1 MLLNR
6 ERAMELMEREGLDA
20 LIAVT
25 PNNVLYLSDF
35 DTDFLY
41 DVPWVACAILPRD
54 PDIPPCLVA
63 TEIEA
68 AVLTQR
74 PTWMP
79 DKRLYYFGVYGGVLK
94 VHTFAEDAELKGED
108 LAIRRMVAEL
118 EDKPHAGIAGAVC
131 AMLSETGLDKSRLG
145 FDDTRFAGVLGETI
159 EGARIVDA
167 ANLLIEVRMVKTT
180 GEIAILKE
188 AAVKN
193 EAAMRA
199 ALAAIRD
206 GATWNEVYTAY
217 EVRVVEQGARP
228 FATFNGAGPM
238 SAGAGRPER
247 GYVIRPGDQVCFD
260 SMMKWRRYM
269 GDAQRTAVL
278 GEPSEKL
285 QRYWRAYM
293 AGIAEAYSNLRPG
306 MQTGELRNRVIQA
319 VRAAGLPSFELAFTH
334 GIGLDHIEVPFIAGG
349 NLGDFRIE
357 ENMVLNIDM
366 ELHEIGWGG
375 MFFEESMRITASG
388 AERLYTLER
397 DLIRIP

>member
-68 AVLTQR
+68 AVLVQR
-74 PTWMP
+74 PSWMP
-79 DKRLYYFGVYGGVLK
+79 DQRLYYFGLYGGVLK
-94 VHTFAEDAELKGED
+94 VHTFAEDTALEGED
-108 LAIRRMVAEL
+108 LAIRQMVAGL
-118 EDKPHAGIAGAVC
+118 EAKPYAGIAGAVC
-131 AMLSETGLDKSRLG
+131 AMLSESGLDKGRLG
-145 FDDTRFAGVLGETI
+145 FDDTRFAGVLGDAVAQAEV
-159 EGARIVDA
+159 VDA
-167 ANLLIEVRMVKTT
+167 GNLLIEIRMVKTPD
-180 GEIAILKE
+180 EITILKQ

-193 EAAMRA
+193 EAALRT
-199 ALAAIRD
+199 ALAAIRE

-217 EVRVVEQGARP
+217 EVAVVEQGAHP

-247 GYVIRPGDQVCFD
+247 DYVIQPGDQVCFD

-278 GEPSEKL
+278 GEASPKME
-285 QRYWRAYM
+285 RYWRAYA
-293 AGIAEAYSNLRPG
+293 AGIQEAYSQLRPG
-306 MQTGELRNRVIQA
+306 IQTGELRDRVIRA
-319 VRAAGLPSFELAFTH
+319 VRAAGLPSFTLAFTH

-375 MFFEESMRITASG
+375 MFFEESMRITANG

-397 DLIRIP
+397 DLIRL

>member
-6 ERAMELMEREGLDA
+6 ERAMELMERDGLDA
-20 LIAVT
+20 LIAVA

-68 AVLTQR
+68 AVLVQR

-94 VHTFAEDAELKGED
+94 VHTFAEDTELEGED

-118 EDKPHAGIAGAVC
+118 EAEPYAGINGAVC
-131 AMLSETGLDKSRLG
+131 AMLSETGLDKGRLG
-145 FDDTRFAGVLGETI
+145 FDDTRFAGLLRDTVEHA
-159 EGARIVDA
+159 EIVDA
-167 ANLLIEVRMVKTT
+167 GNLLIEIRMVKSHD
-180 GEIAILKE
+180 EIAILKE

-193 EAAMRA
+193 EAALRA

-206 GATWNEVYTAY
+206 GATWNDVYTAY

-247 GYVIRPGDQVCFD
+247 DYVIRPGDQVCFD

-278 GEPSEKL
+278 GEASPKL
-285 QRYWRAYM
+285 ERYWKAYM
-293 AGIAEAYSNLRPG
+293 AGIDEAYSNLRPG
-306 MQTGELRNRVIQA
+306 IQTGELRNRVIQA

-375 MFFEESMRITASG
+375 MFFEESVRITATGS
-388 AERLYTLER
+388 ERLYTLDR
-397 DLIRIP
+397 DLIRV

>member
-1 MLLNR
+1 MLVNR
-6 ERAMELMEREGLDA
+6 ERATELMEREGLDA
-20 LIAVT
+20 LVAVT

-68 AVLTQR
+68 AVLVQR

-94 VHTFAEDAELKGED
+94 VHTFAEDTELTGED
-108 LAIRRMVAEL
+108 LAIRRMVAAL
-118 EDKPHAGIAGAVC
+118 EDKPYAGITGAVC
-131 AMLSETGLDKSRLG
+131 AMLSESGLDTAKLG
-145 FDDTRFAGVLGETI
+145 LDDTRFAAVLGDVVDSAT
-159 EGARIVDA
+159 IVDA
-167 ANLLIEVRMVKTT
+167 GNLLIEIRMVKTPD
-180 GEIAILKE
+180 EIAILEE

-193 EAAMRA
+193 EAALRA
-199 ALAAIRD
+199 ALAAIKN
-206 GATWNEVYTAY
+206 GATWNDVYTAY

-247 GYVIRPGDQVCFD
+247 DYVIRPGDQVCFD
-260 SMMKWRRYM
+260 SMLKWRRYM
-269 GDAQRTAVL
+269 GDCQRTAVL
-278 GEPSEKL
+278 GEPSAKL
-285 QRYWRAYM
+285 ARYWKAYM
-293 AGIAEAYSNLRPG
+293 VGIGEAYSNLRPG
-306 MQTGELRNRVIQA
+306 LQTGELRERVIRA
-319 VRAAGLPSFELAFTH
+319 VRASGLPSFELAFTH

-349 NLGDFRIE
+349 NLGDFRVE

-375 MFFEESMRITASG
+375 MFFEESMRVTATG

-397 DLIRIP
+397 DLICV

>member
-1 MLLNR
+1 MLVNR
-6 ERAMELMEREGLDA
+6 ERATELMEREGLDA

-68 AVLTQR
+68 AVLVQR

-94 VHTFAEDAELKGED
+94 VHTFAEDTELTGED

-118 EDKPHAGIAGAVC
+118 EQKPYAGITGAVC
-131 AMLSETGLDKSRLG
+131 AMLSETGLHKARLG
-145 FDDTRFAGVLGETI
+145 FDDTRFAAVLG
-159 EGARIVDA
+159 GAVDHAEVVDA
-167 ANLLIEVRMVKTT
+167 GNLLIEIRMVKTPD
-180 GEIAILKE
+180 EIAILKE

-193 EAAMRA
+193 EAALRT
-199 ALAAIRD
+199 ALAAIKD
-206 GATWNEVYTAY
+206 GATWNDVYTAY
-217 EVRVVEQGARP
+217 EVRVVEQGGRP

-247 GYVIRPGDQVCFD
+247 DYVIRPGDQVCFD

-269 GDAQRTAVL
+269 GDCQRTAVL
-278 GEPSEKL
+278 GEPSAKL
-285 QRYWRAYM
+285 ARYWKAYM
-293 AGIAEAYSNLRPG
+293 AGIDEAYSNLRPG
-306 MQTGELRNRVIQA
+306 VQTGELRERVIRV
-319 VRAAGLPSFELAFTH
+319 VRANGLPSFELAFTH

-349 NLGDFRIE
+349 NLGDFRVE

-375 MFFEESMRITASG
+375 MFFEESMRVTAHG

-397 DLIRIP
+397 DLIRV